1 MRPIAPH
8 RATATVAGL
17 FLVGVLVGSWVGRAA
32 VARATDPYAGLERFA
47 RVLTAI
53 EVDYVEPVATEDL
66 IDAAIDGMVDELDP
80 HSRWMSAEAVAELR
94 ADTDGQQTGFGV
106 ELARVDGGIQIEKV
120 LPESPAE
127 REGLMAGDRLL
138 AIDGVRLAGM
148 ELAEVEARMSGERGE
163 ISELEVLREGWKEP
177 QKLSTHRDTV
187 KIPALETQRLDDLLY
202 VRFIDFQRGS
212 ARDLTHALAEHDDLR
227 GLVLDLRDNTGGL
240 LDEAVGVVDL
250 FLDEGTIVSVRGR
263 KDGMKAH
270 HASSKTPARDLPVAI
285 LTNHYSASASEIVAG
300 ALQEAGR
307 AVLVGSP
314 TYGKGSVQQ
323 LYRNTDGSAL
333 KLTVAR
339 YHLPSGKTIPAG
351 QGLTPD
357 IAVDQTNQRPS
368 EQLITRLRA
377 LHLEEEEEL
386 LALVG
391 TLRDPK
397 DKGVAVRWSLD
408 PVERAQV
415 DPVIR
420 AAVEHLR

>member
-53 EVDYVEPVATEDL
+53 EADYVEPLDTETL

-94 ADTDGQQTGFGV
+94 ADTEGSTTGFGV
-106 ELARVDGGIQIEKV
+106 ELAVVDGGFRIEKV
-120 LPESPAE
+120 LADSPAA
-127 REGLMAGDRLL
+127 REGLVAGDRLI
-138 AIDGVRLAGM
+138 AIDGVQLAGM
-148 ELAEVEARMSGERGE
+148 ALADVEARMQGERGE
-163 ISELEVLREGWKEP
+163 IGELTVLREGWRAP

-187 KIPALETQRLDDLLY
+187 KIPALEVARFDSVLY

-212 ARDLTHALAEHDDLR
+212 ALDLAHTLAANADAT
-227 GLVLDLRDNTGGL
+227 GLLLDLRDNTGGL

-263 KDGMKAH
+263 KDGVQAH
-270 HASSKTPARDLPVAI
+270 HATKKTPARDLPVVV

-300 ALQEAGR
+300 ALRDAGR
-307 AVLVGSP
+307 ARLVGGA

-323 LYRNTDGSAL
+323 LYRNPDGSAL

-339 YHLPSGKTIPAG
+339 YHLTSGTIPAG
-351 QGLTPD
+351 QGLQPD
-357 IAVDQTNQRPS
+357 VPVEVAPTRPS
-368 EQLITRLRA
+368 QRLIERLRA
-377 LHLEEEEEL
+377 LELEEEEEL
-386 LALVG
+386 LALVAS
-391 TLRDPK
+391 LSDPRDE
-397 DKGVAVRWSLD
+397 GVPIRWSLP
-408 PVERAQV
+408 PVERAEV
-415 DPVIR
+415 DPVLR
-420 AAVEHLR
+420 AGLEQLQ